1 MNLVWKHA
9 ERNYLSACYKNKG
22 FVLRKRGLL
31 LKNIF
36 ERNIGEQIFK
46 HKKAFDINGFRKI
59 ISVSNIHK
67 SLSKLS
73 LKLFLKVEA
82 HFRICFQFYEFLD
95 LRFQPVILWF
105 HPPRFLIQAVAYL
118 FACSQ
123 FPSEITQ
130 SFSLFLNDA
139 SNQ

>member
-22 FVLRKRGLL
+22 FVLRKRGLF

-36 ERNIGEQIFK
+36 QRNIREQIFK
-46 HKKAFDINGFRKI
+46 HKRAFHINGFRKI

-73 LKLFLKVEA
+73 LKFFLKVKA
-82 HFRICFQFYEFLD
+82 IFRICFQFHEFLD
-95 LRFQPVILWF
+95 LRSQPVIQSF
-105 HPPRFLIQAVAYL
+105 HPPRFLIKAAVYL
-118 FACSQ
+118 FACSR
-123 FPSEITQ
+123 FPSEST
-130 SFSLFLNDA
+130 
-139 SNQ
+139 